1 MKITDQAKRKVM
13 AVATACVLAAS
24 TMLGAAAPAI
34 AAPGGS
40 NPLPSRPAVV
50 PTATE
55 NKVTITK
62 TLKGAETA
70 LPAAQQFTFH
80 FEKTKLNEV
89 GAADVTDVP
98 AIDDKQITI
107 GTEDANHLI
116 KETDGTTATLTQNL
130 EIDLSTLVFPHAGL
144 YSWIVTETGTVDGVT
159 MSQATYTLRIY
170 HTNDG
175 KNTITVEKT
184 KDDNGGTNGAGKVD
198 PNPVDPSKPVDP
210 VNPNNPDSHKSGF
223 IFNNVI
229 AAGTITGA
237 NNLKITKTVAGA
249 MGDQTRKFAFHLTL
263 TKPAT
268 SDATSVMAKVYNAND
283 TEEDTEIEFTYGVAT
298 DFSLSHGQYLKF
310 EDGMVDGT
318 TYVLTEDGVTS
329 YTASAST
336 VTGGGTSVAATKAA
350 DGQSAIAEGN
360 GVQATASATNAG
372 VNTGSVTNTFANVT
386 PTGIAI
392 SVLPYAVM
400 VAVPVAA
407 AAAWIASR
415 RRNGQNA

>member
-1 MKITDQAKRKVM
+1 MKITDQAKRKVL

-24 TMLGAAAPAI
+24 TMLGAAAPAALAEI
-34 AAPGGS
+34 PME
-40 NPLPSRPAVV
+40 LD
-50 PTATE
+50 

-70 LPAAQQFTFH
+70 LPAAQEFTFH
-80 FEKTKLNEV
+80 FEKNQLTEV
-89 GAADVTDVP
+89 GAATVADTP
-98 AIDDKQITI
+98 AISDKQITI

-144 YSWIVTETGTVDGVT
+144 YSWIVTETGTADGVT
-159 MSQATYTLRIY
+159 MSQATYTLRLY
-170 HTNDG
+170 HDNAG

-198 PNPVDPSKPVDP
+198 PNPVDPGEPDKP
-210 VNPNNPDSHKSGF
+210 VNPDHPEDHKSGF

-237 NNLKITKTVAGA
+237 NNLKISKTVEGDIA
-249 MGDQTRKFAFHLTL
+249 DQTHKFAFHLTL

-268 SDATSVMAKVYNAND
+268 SDATSVMAKVYNANNVA
-283 TEEDTEIEFTYGVAT
+283 EGAAIEFTYGQTT
-298 DFSLSHGQYLKF
+298 DFSLSHGQYLMF

-329 YTASAST
+329 YTASAKT
-336 VTGGGTSVAATKAA
+336 VTGGGQAVMATKAA
-350 DGQSAIAEGN
+350 DGQSAIVEGN

-372 VNTGSVTNTFANVT
+372 VNTGSVTNTLANVT